1 MITKGNIKENMY
13 DSSTELKILIFHSV
27 LTLTSLKQSQ
37 GLILQLEE
45 DILGIPRCVY
55 SDRFVFL

>member
-37 GLILQLEE
+37 GLILQLE